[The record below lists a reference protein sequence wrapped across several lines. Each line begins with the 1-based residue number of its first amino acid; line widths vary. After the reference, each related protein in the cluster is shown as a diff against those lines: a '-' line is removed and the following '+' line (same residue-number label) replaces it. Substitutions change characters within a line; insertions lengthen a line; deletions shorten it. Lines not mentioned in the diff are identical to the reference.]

1 MKSELVSLAWVSTFT
16 ALMWVPYVLNRIAA
30 GGRSATIG
38 YPAEPVVLAPWAQ
51 RLRAAHLNAI
61 ENLAVFA
68 ALLIAAELLG
78 AAGPALAFAATLYLW
93 SRVVHAIV
101 YAAGIPWVRTL
112 AFAGGFAA
120 QMIVAWQ
127 VLAR

>member
-1 MKSELVSLAWVSTFT
+1 MKSELVSLAWISTFT

-30 GGRSATIG
+30 GGLAATVG
-38 YPAEPVVLAPWAQ
+38 YPADPVPLAPWAQ
-51 RLRAAHLNAI
+51 RLRAAHLNAV
-61 ENLAVFA
+61 ENLVVFA

-78 AAGPALAFAATLYLW
+78 LGGPALAFAGTLYFW
-93 SRVVHAIV
+93 SRMLHAIV
-101 YAAGIPWVRTL
+101 YTAGISWVRTL

-127 VLAR
+127 LLAR